1 MKIYG
6 ASTASLRKSECST
19 YSKYAFRFAFAKL
32 LVSASSIFK
41 SAGSR
46 GISFVAAHKLILN
59 VSEAARMSL
68 VSCSNE
74 FRRKAKLAGKNVHGC
89 TFLPCLR
96 LICARASYLYRLF
109 AKGDLCKYAAHLL
122 RCTPKINAQR
132 TKSTSAF
139 YFRLSPCICIASL
152 QRLTERLFFLNKPG
166 KCIRQCFSYRK
177 IVRLELHLN
186 RVAVKLWRNSLTIL
200 RGYTP

>member
-1 MKIYG
+1 MKN
-6 ASTASLRKSECST
+6 T
-19 YSKYAFRFAFAKL
+19 KL
-32 LVSASSIFK
+32 
-41 SAGSR
+41 
-46 GISFVAAHKLILN
+46 
-59 VSEAARMSL
+59 
-68 VSCSNE
+68 
-74 FRRKAKLAGKNVHGC
+74 KNVHGGIFFSDGIHAA
-89 TFLPCLR
+89 TERPSSTYQYRYGGR
-96 LICARASYLYRLF
+96 LFHAVTSLDVRLNSQVKMYMVVHFYRASGWNLLGALYLYRLF